1 MYSVYL
7 FPILKVNLFSLNG
20 LLFCTTMVFYELLR
34 VLPVFYQGQVSIL
47 NPDGNIPKHHCRVV
61 PKGHEAHFPFLSVTE
76 MFCCQIL
83 SSFSLDLFCLCYG
96 KVFVVYIQSKLQ
108 IKSEQSKYQSKSFN
122 NSPTFQDQCLKLA
135 VQTCLLKP
143 SYANCGCIISKIFRL
158 FYVHGILS
166 KIDLAFKYFFV

>member
-1 MYSVYL
+1 MAYFSVL
-7 FPILKVNLFSLNG
+7 LWFFMNSLEFSQCFIRARFPFWTQTAISQSITV
-20 LLFCTTMVFYELLR
+20 EW
-34 VLPVFYQGQVSIL
+34 YQRDTRRIS
-47 NPDGNIPKHHCRVV
+47 
-61 PKGHEAHFPFLSVTE
+61 FLSVTE

-166 KIDLAFKYFFV
+166 KIDLAFKYFFVWFLLGS